1 MRHNFEKKNYLCLI
15 SIIHI
20 DMKLILKIV
29 VSAVA
34 ILITTGLL
42 EDYGVYVK
50 DFITSLKVAVVLG
63 LLNTFIKPIFKLLTF
78 PITLMT
84 FGLSLLVINTIVI
97 MIADHYV
104 ADFQISNFIVAFA
117 FGLIVSVVTYVLE
130 LIFGLN

>member
-1 MRHNFEKKNYLCLI
+1 
-15 SIIHI
+15 
-20 DMKLILKIV
+20 MKLILKIV

-63 LLNTFIKPIFKLLTF
+63 LLNTFIKPIFKFLTF

-97 MIADHYV
+97 MIADYYV
-104 ADFQISNFIVAFA
+104 PDFQINNFIVAFA
-117 FGLIVSVVTYVLE
+117 FGLIVSVVTYILE
-130 LIFGLN
+130 VIFGLN